1 MEQEQEPPLLN
12 RLKCHCVF
20 SETARELEEI
30 MGKLR
35 ESAKKNKHSV
45 AIRQTQSSL
54 SALRKLY
61 EEHVSQHRVAW
72 NRSFCDYYKGQ
83 SVFSPNVNAYNSHVL
98 RTSAYKAGDVDLL
111 RAPVVKVSKKNKK
124 KRMMQA
130 APAPAP
136 TGPTGPAAAAKRTK
150 VKKEPIVKIEQAR
163 EEEEEEEEEINIPP
177 AIPIHFV
184 KFGGRK

>member
-1 MEQEQEPPLLN
+1 MDQQQQPPLN

-20 SETARELEEI
+20 TETARELEEI

-54 SALRKLY
+54 SAMKRLY
-61 EEHVSQHRVAW
+61 EEHVSQHRMAW

-98 RTSAYKAGDVDLL
+98 RTSAYKAGDVDIL

-130 APAPAP
+130 P
-136 TGPTGPAAAAKRTK
+136 TPTGPAPMAAKRTK
-150 VKKEPIVKIEQAR
+150 VKKEPMVKIEQAQE
-163 EEEEEEEEEINIPP
+163 EEEEEEEEEINVPS